1 MNRIERVTT
10 DEVREPAP
18 GLWSNCRRFQN
29 QAFIAGLVALDND
42 GRVVGRKDPF
52 QQAMFIFE
60 TMQHYVHAAGGTMAD
75 VINLNIFVTDMV
87 HRPAV
92 LEARRKF
99 FSGDFPC
106 STLVAVS
113 ALIDPALLV
122 EINAVAFI
130 GAGVA
135 K

>member
-10 DEVREPAP
+10 DKVQEPPP
-18 GLWSNCRRFQN
+18 GLWSNCRMFQN

-42 GRVVGRKDPF
+42 GRVVGRNDPF

-75 VINLNIFVTDMV
+75 VINLNIFVTDMTY
-87 HRPAV
+87 RPGV

-113 ALIDPALLV
+113 ALIDPDLLV

-130 GAGVA
+130 GAGET